1 VVDKFIG
8 DALMAVFGTL
18 EEEADS
24 EFRAVAAALEFK
36 NAIKE
41 MNEDRQR
48 LGKESISIGVGLN
61 TGNYFSFQNQVN
73 SWLGLSEVVSV

>member
-1 VVDKFIG
+1 
-8 DALMAVFGTL
+8 MAVFGTL

-61 TGNYFSFQNQVN
+61 TGIFFPFHTKVN
-73 SWLGLSEVVSV
+73 SWLVLLEVVNV